1 MVKKKSGKRQSKT
14 TKSIQKPS
22 KGLGD
27 TVEKVLK
34 ATGIDKVA
42 KFVLGEDCG
51 CDERK
56 KTLNHLFPYQKPEC
70 LTEDEFNY
78 LDGFIKE
85 GSNEVPPE
93 IQQKL
98 VDIYNRVFKDNANI
112 VTCGTCFKN
121 NVYNKL
127 KRVHQEYIKD
137 GV

>member
-1 MVKKKSGKRQSKT
+1 MVKKKSERKQSKT
-14 TKSIQKPS
+14 TKSIPKSS

-51 CDERK
+51 CEERK
-56 KTLNHLFPYQKPEC
+56 KMLNHLFPYQKPEC

-78 LDGFIKE
+78 LDEFIKE
-85 GSNEVPPE
+85 GNNEVPPE

-127 KRVHQEYIKD
+127 KRVHQEYID
-137 GV
+137 G

>member
-1 MVKKKSGKRQSKT
+1 MVKKKSDRKQSKT
-14 TKSIQKPS
+14 TKSIPKSS

-51 CDERK
+51 CEERK

-78 LDGFIKE
+78 LDEFIKE
-85 GSNEVPPE
+85 GKNEVPPE

-98 VDIYNRVFKDNANI
+98 VDIYNRVFKDRADI
-112 VTCGTCFKN
+112 TTCSTCFKN
-121 NVYNKL
+121 NIYNKL
-127 KRVHQEYIKD
+127 KRVHQEYID
-137 GV
+137 G

>member
-1 MVKKKSGKRQSKT
+1 MVKKKSERKQSKT
-14 TKSIQKPS
+14 TKSIPKSS

-51 CDERK
+51 CEERK
-56 KTLNHLFPYQKPEC
+56 KMLNHLFPYQKPEC

-78 LDGFIKE
+78 LDEFIKE
-85 GSNEVPPE
+85 GNNEVPPE

-98 VDIYNRVFKDNANI
+98 VDIYNRVFKDKADI
-112 VTCGTCFKN
+112 TTCSTCFKN
-121 NVYNKL
+121 NIYNKL
-127 KRVHQEYIKD
+127 KRVHQEYID
-137 GV
+137 G